1 MILKIIGT
9 TDNKYLGLRFDS
21 GSGFVTPTEVYF
33 KFDLIQDFGG
43 GHFRYSNSNYVI
55 DTLEV
60 KD

>member
-21 GSGFVTPTEVYF
+21 GSDFVTPAGVHF
-33 KFDLIQDFGG
+33 KFDLIQDFGE

-55 DTLEV
+55 DAIKVEN
-60 KD
+60 